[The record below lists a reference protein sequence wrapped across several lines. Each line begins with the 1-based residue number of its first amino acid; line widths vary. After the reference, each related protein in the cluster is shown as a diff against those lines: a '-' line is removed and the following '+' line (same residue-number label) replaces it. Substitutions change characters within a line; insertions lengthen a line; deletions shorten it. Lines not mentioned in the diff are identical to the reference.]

1 MTQQADL
8 RSSVDGLGCGGQIS
22 SGSTSCLAKAACLN
36 SGWLL
41 HKGGEAGERNG
52 NAERHIRLFSS
63 QTLDFD
69 IEVKGITRLTRS
81 ESGVKYKFLWSR
93 KCLQNRPDSLIVR

>member
-1 MTQQADL
+1 M
-8 RSSVDGLGCGGQIS
+8 GWGCGGQIS

-93 KCLQNRPDSLIVR
+93 KCLQNRPDNLIVR